1 MGRDY
6 TGCEHYKVDTW
17 GHLRGWLPRDIFLS
31 VVKEPFRE
39 TTGSF
44 SLIFFFFLF
53 FLEPHPQHMKV
64 PRLGDELELQPLAY
78 TTATAMPDPSLVF
91 DLRHS
96 SEQCWIFNPLREA
109 RDRSCVLM
117 DTSQIHFC

>member
-1 MGRDY
+1 
-6 TGCEHYKVDTW
+6 
-17 GHLRGWLPRDIFLS
+17 
-31 VVKEPFRE
+31 
-39 TTGSF
+39 
-44 SLIFFFFLF
+44 
-53 FLEPHPQHMKV
+53 MKV